1 MKRYDLRQ
9 YGNGFLCKM
18 ECIINDQ
25 LYDGEVGIFIFEIG
39 DGSIVMKAHN
49 LIHSLGFSII
59 NSIRF
64 NEVDWTIVIK
74 KVITKQYKEE
84 VL

>member
-39 DGSIVMKAHN
+39 DGSIVMK
-49 LIHSLGFSII
+49 
-59 NSIRF
+59 R
-64 NEVDWTIVIK
+64 
-74 KVITKQYKEE
+74 IT
-84 VL
+84 